1 MRSLKLFGALLVI
14 AIASPASAQ
23 IITGRVVDSVRKT
36 PIKQAAITLMDG
48 FSVVANMR
56 TADSG
61 TFSVRGRRAG
71 AYTLTVKRVG
81 YAPISIRIDLADGQT
96 TNRVIMMTE
105 LSTALDTMVIEAK
118 RAGFFAK
125 TPGRV
130 TYQQHMQSNI
140 GQMVSGVEIAASK
153 MGVMDFLGSMP
164 GFRVVR
170 TVRVPVP
177 GAHATNSPPTIPGRG
192 GYLLSSGGEQCLYGR
207 IDRYSIPGLLDLYDV
222 DAIED
227 LVEVDEIM
235 GIEMY
240 TNQLEVPPEW
250 RNGVLDLVW
259 RTARNGQSYF
269 IGDPGFPTRLR
280 PTMREVATDPTDNRP
295 APEWFWARHPAPPA
309 VMLDSATMAQLP
321 LTTVWTRL
329 TRVWT
334 ALKDLEIKSVSL
346 PSINPPQCGFVQI
359 WTKRAW

>member
-1 MRSLKLFGALLVI
+1 MRSLKVFGALLAI

-23 IITGRVVDSVRKT
+23 LITGRVVDSVRKT
-36 PIKQAAITLMDG
+36 PIKQAAVTLMDG

-96 TNRVIMMTE
+96 TDRVIVMSE

-118 RAGFFAK
+118 RASFFAK

-130 TYQQHMQSNI
+130 TYQQHMLTNT
-140 GQMVSGVEIAASK
+140 GQMVSGVEIVASK
-153 MGVMDFLGSMP
+153 MSVMEFLGSMP
-164 GFRVVR
+164 GFRVAT

-177 GAHATNSPPTIPGRG
+177 GAHSTNSPPTIPGKG
-192 GYLLSSGGEQCLYGR
+192 GYLLSSGKEECLYGR
-207 IDRYSIPGLLDLYDV
+207 IDRYSIPGLLDMN
-222 DAIED
+222 DADYIED
-227 LVEVDEIM
+227 LVDVEEIM

-250 RNGVLDLVW
+250 RNGIVNLVW
-259 RTARNGQSYF
+259 RTNRNGQSYF
-269 IGDPGFPTRLR
+269 IGDPGFPARFR
-280 PTMREVATDPTDNRP
+280 PTIREFGTDPTDNRP
-295 APEWFWARHPAPPA
+295 APDWFWARHPAPPA
-309 VMLDSATMAQLP
+309 MMIDSATLTQLP
-321 LTTVWTRL
+321 LTTPWTRL

-334 ALKDLEIKSVSL
+334 ALKDMEIKSLTL
-346 PSINPPQCGFVQI
+346 PTINPPQCGFVQI